1 MTRLNRRATLAKWSL
16 AAAALALAGCEA
28 SRPQEENHAAPG
40 NNVAES
46 AAAPIPAP
54 EPPLDRERLLL
65 AVAQARS
72 AYAAGADDRT
82 SQAEFDGDRFELR
95 IRFGC
100 GAPPAEAAGN
110 PSVRHDPEARTVEL
124 SASPNLGL
132 ADPVVSAMAGEGI
145 EAVEG
150 IWLARPWLLQPACT
164 PAAATTPQVPGGD
177 APPQAPREIG
187 IAQFF
192 TPDDSRIGR
201 RGNRSY
207 RHVIRLEQGQDP
219 ARPQGYDL
227 VLSGRLR
234 AGPAGRV
241 IRCTAPDPAAMPACL
256 IAAEFEEVR
265 MEDAERRQVLARWR
279 RG

>member
-1 MTRLNRRATLAKWSL
+1 MARLNRRSTLAKCSL

-28 SRPQEENHAAPG
+28 SRPSGENEAAAA
-40 NNVAES
+40 NNVAT
-46 AAAPIPAP
+46 PTPLPLPAP

-82 SQAEFDGDRFELR
+82 AQAELDGDRFELR

-124 SASPNLGL
+124 SASPDLDL
-132 ADPVVSAMAGEGI
+132 ADPAVAAMAGEEV

-150 IWLARPWLLQPACT
+150 IWLSRPWVLQPACP
-164 PAAATTPQVPGGD
+164 PAAA
-177 APPQAPREIG
+177 APAQAAEGEPPRQLPRQIG

-192 TPDDSRIGR
+192 TPDDSRVGR

-207 RHVIRLEQGQDP
+207 RHVIRLDEGQDP
-219 ARPQGYDL
+219 ARAQGYDL

-241 IRCTAPDPAAMPACL
+241 IRCTGSNPDSMPSCL
-256 IAAEFEEVR
+256 IGAEFEEVR
-265 MEDAERRQVLARWR
+265 FEDAERRAVIARWG